1 MTVRVGALR
10 PGGWLPVERMDFFP
24 IHTAAFAALYR
35 PHVMVGLAG
44 IMASSGETI
53 SGVARC
59 PPSGISL
66 F

>member
-10 PGGWLPVERMDFFP
+10 PGGWVPVERMDFFP

-35 PHVMVGLAG
+35 PHGWAGGYNGLLG
-44 IMASSGETI
+44 GKRFR
-53 SGVARC
+53 GVARC